1 MEEEVAPLA
10 EVFFMAAEE
19 VVFQVVMAEVDIA
32 LNVAEVPQDLSAEDW
47 SKELV
52 ASVSTMIAFFDS
64 SLGSSLL
71 ALVLLEAME
80 KSCSVRQLP
89 VLYFFYW
96 FWFRFWPLQN
106 LNPVLRIDSLGLH
119 LAFLLLFLYLFFFKV
134 LFGLVLGFADLSLLL
149 LHLHFLLEFGGLLSE
164 LSLRESFLCR
174 LEFFVGKREVW
185 VVLKT
190 VGRATACT

>member
-1 MEEEVAPLA
+1 MEEEVTPLA
-10 EVFFMAAEE
+10 EVFFMATEK

-47 SKELV
+47 SKELG
-52 ASVSTMIAFFDS
+52 ASVSTMITFFDS

-71 ALVLLEAME
+71 TLVLLEAME

-89 VLYFFYW
+89 VLYFFYR

-106 LNPVLRIDSLGLH
+106 LNRVLRIDGLGLH
-119 LAFLLLFLYLFFFKV
+119 LAFLLLFLDLFFFKV
-134 LFGLVLGFADLSLLL
+134 LFRLVLGFADLSLLL

-174 LEFFVGKREVW
+174 LEFLVGQCKVW
-185 VVLKT
+185 VVFQT

>member
-47 SKELV
+47 SKELG

-80 KSCSVRQLP
+80 KSFSVWQLP
-89 VLYFFYW
+89 VLYFFYR
-96 FWFRFWPLQN
+96 FWFRFRPLQN
-106 LNPVLRIDSLGLH
+106 LNRVLRIDSLGLH
-119 LAFLLLFLYLFFFKV
+119 LAVLLLFLHLFFFKV
-134 LFGLVLGFADLSLLL
+134 LFGLVLGFADFSLLL

-174 LEFFVGKREVW
+174 LKFFVG
-185 VVLKT
+185 
-190 VGRATACT
+190 